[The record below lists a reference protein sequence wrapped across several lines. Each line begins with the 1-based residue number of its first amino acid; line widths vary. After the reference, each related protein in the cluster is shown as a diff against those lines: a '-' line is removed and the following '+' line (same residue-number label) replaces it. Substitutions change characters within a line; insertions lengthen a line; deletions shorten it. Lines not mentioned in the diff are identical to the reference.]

1 MKMLARLIDGVSL
14 RVLILLGLLA
24 AVLLVAPLVAG
35 DYLLTVL
42 ILILY
47 FA

>member
-1 MKMLARLIDGVSL
+1 MTMLGRLIDGVSV
-14 RVLILLGLLA
+14 RVLILLGVLAVALLI
-24 AVLLVAPLVAG
+24 APLIAG